1 MNPLSPSQ
9 SNAEPVQIAQGSGFD
24 VDAYIDNHSG
34 RSSMYD
40 LMMDVREIPGR
51 VGNSIK
57 ERLESGAR
65 DAANLFKE
73 IPNKL
78 LRMLQGGQQ

>member
-1 MNPLSPSQ
+1 MNPPSPSQ

-34 RSSMYD
+34 RSSAYD
-40 LMMDVREIPGR
+40 VLVKVREKRGR
-51 VGNSIK
+51 VGDSIRGFF
-57 ERLESGAR
+57 E
-65 DAANLFKE
+65 E

-78 LRMLQGGQQ
+78 LRVLQGGQQ